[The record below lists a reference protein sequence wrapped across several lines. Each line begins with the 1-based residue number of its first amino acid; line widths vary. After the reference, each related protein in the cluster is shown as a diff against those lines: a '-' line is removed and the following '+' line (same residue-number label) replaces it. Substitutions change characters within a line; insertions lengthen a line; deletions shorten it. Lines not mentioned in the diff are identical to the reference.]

1 MYKCKICGTL
11 SSKYTEV
18 CSRCNGTE
26 IEQIP
31 DNTYV
36 GNSIRYNSPEYN
48 SYVPYTGTIV
58 PQKPSAAGKVL
69 GIISMVLG
77 IEGFGCSIFSV
88 LFGLF
93 YEQMSDIYDLG
104 SSYYGSAYNASFDA
118 LSSLMS
124 LVINAIVSAIVAICL
139 ASSARNKGNDSKLPT
154 IGKIFSFVTFGVI
167 ALAFTLA
174 VVTQ

>member
-48 SYVPYTGTIV
+48 IYVPYTGTIV
-58 PQKPSAAGKVL
+58 PQKPSVAGKVL

-77 IEGFGCSIFSV
+77 IEGFSCSVFAI

-93 YEQMSDIYDLG
+93 YQQLSDIYDLG
-104 SSYYGSAYNASFDA
+104 SSYYGSFYNTSFDA

-124 LVINAIVSAIVAICL
+124 LVVTAIVSAIVAICL
-139 ASSARNKGNDSKLPT
+139 ASTARKKGNDSKLPT
-154 IGKIFSFVTFGVI
+154 VGKIFSFITFGVI
-167 ALAFTLA
+167 ALAFTVA
-174 VVTQ
+174 VAA

>member
-48 SYVPYTGTIV
+48 IYVPSMPRTILIIPSTLPATEGFEGTIV
-58 PQKPSAAGKVL
+58 PV
-69 GIISMVLG
+69 
-77 IEGFGCSIFSV
+77 
-88 LFGLF
+88 
-93 YEQMSDIYDLG
+93 
-104 SSYYGSAYNASFDA
+104 
-118 LSSLMS
+118 
-124 LVINAIVSAIVAICL
+124 
-139 ASSARNKGNDSKLPT
+139 
-154 IGKIFSFVTFGVI
+154 
-167 ALAFTLA
+167 
-174 VVTQ
+174 